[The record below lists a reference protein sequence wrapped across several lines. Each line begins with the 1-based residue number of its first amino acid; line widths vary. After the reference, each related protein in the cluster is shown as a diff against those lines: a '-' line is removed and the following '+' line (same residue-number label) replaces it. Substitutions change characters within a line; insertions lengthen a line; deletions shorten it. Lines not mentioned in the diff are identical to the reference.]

1 MKKLM
6 IVAACA
12 AMSGVALA
20 DAQVYD
26 MKLTVK
32 TTKCVEGKAKKG
44 WLTNERLGGG
54 LYDKGDELVY
64 RKQSSTV
71 FSGVLFGCDCN
82 ESLAGQWGECD
93 NHWYG
98 LTFWNKYG
106 EFLGGKHDATTL
118 NWALLQRIGPAG
130 EDLELSFDLEDATNG
145 DDTFYFFCAGFG
157 KAVSAYAKDTNCNGA
172 DPDGNDCDS
181 YIKSASGYFAGW
193 MSTENICTYCT
204 ETGCDAWEFCA
215 CLGLGADV
223 DRTVA
228 YGTWTLKY
236 NKAAASKLRTRATIS
251 SAYSKFPADI
261 KAALVK
267 VGD

>member
-6 IVAACA
+6 MVAAIA

-32 TTKCVEGKAKKG
+32 TTKCVEGKAQKG
-44 WLTNERLGGG
+44 WITNERLGGAF
-54 LYDKGDELVY
+54 DKGDELVY
-64 RKQSSTV
+64 RKQASTV

-82 ESLAGQWGECD
+82 ESLAGFWGQCD

-98 LTFWNKYG
+98 LTFWNKAG
-106 EFLGGKHDATTL
+106 EFLGGAHDATTL
-118 NWALLQRIGPAG
+118 NWWLLQRIGNTG
-130 EDLELSFDLEDATNG
+130 DELELAFDLEDATNG

-157 KAVSAYAKDTNCNGA
+157 KAKNAFAKPTDCNGA
-172 DPDGNDCDS
+172 DEDVNDCDS
-181 YIKSASGYFAGW
+181 YIASAKGYFAGW

-204 ETGCDAWEFCA
+204 ETGCDAWQFCL
-215 CLGLGADV
+215 CLDIEVGN
-223 DRTVA
+223 TVA

-236 NKAAASKLRTRATIS
+236 NKTASSKLRTRSLIS
-251 SAYSKFPADI
+251 QAYTKFPATV
-261 KAALVK
+261 KEALVK
-267 VGD
+267 LGE